1 MFSHPRIKL
10 RWSNLSYKNSIIHQS
25 NIPQSIIYSQLT
37 SHTRQL
43 TIQFQVSKVLPSVQ
57 QIQTIQWI
65 LSGVQSVQVRVNDPT
80 WTSTGIH
87 QWLPDH
93 TIQYNRLT
101 VQQSESRAKVPGW
114 PWQFQSNWLTAIIQC
129 SIHHSS
135 YDTSVNSSSINPTS
149 HNMFHHLLPFHVTQK
164 ALYSCAEAKLI
175 INPI

>member
-1 MFSHPRIKL
+1 MDDTHYA
-10 RWSNLSYKNSIIHQS
+10 SNLLFVHGELNVY
-25 NIPQSIIYSQLT
+25 PQGFSQFKSESMIFELW
-37 SHTRQL
+37 
-43 TIQFQVSKVLPSVQ
+43 VSKPRFNRKFHVKDSV
-57 QIQTIQWI
+57 QWI
-65 LSGVQSVQVRVNDPT
+65 LSGVQSVQVWVNDPT

-114 PWQFQSNWLTAIIQC
+114 PWQFQSNGLTAIIQC